1 MADSSATSAE
11 PSASAPFATAA
22 SPFATAA
29 TPSAAL
35 AKPAAAVA
43 LASAATAEPSAT
55 TAEPS
60 ATTSPSKVVRMTKW
74 LWVKVEMERQ
84 MQRLAAE
91 HLAFWHFWF
100 LFLPSA
106 TLTMVSGAL
115 AFLSTS
121 DLIEPSNRVLLVTVV
136 GLLALVATFLQ
147 TLSDRLKF
155 GSRADMHRSA
165 VLDLGAIIDSLDFMK
180 IDQIGI
186 SKEGLDQAT
195 NNVAEYR
202 KMFSQVRTGC
212 KSAIPLRVVQ
222 SFNTIGTRIPMKLPS
237 SKDMNLEGQI
247 GYPEIHQTVWNEIYC
262 DIASYWLFPLAFP
275 DPDRTMKAVLKRV
288 HDDFAKDVSPQ
299 AEPKDHKARSKFA
312 TWSKSVNIGQ
322 LLLMREKLPLSTSG
336 ISERTSGSLPPLQ
349 VPLLPADLHT

>member
-1 MADSSATSAE
+1 MSSMHDLLSK
-11 PSASAPFATAA
+11 ASSDDDARA
-22 SPFATAA
+22 
-29 TPSAAL
+29 
-35 AKPAAAVA
+35 
-43 LASAATAEPSAT
+43 
-55 TAEPS
+55 
-60 ATTSPSKVVRMTKW
+60 KVVRMTKW
-74 LWVKVEMERQ
+74 LWVKVEVERQ
-84 MQRLAAE
+84 MQRLAVE

-121 DLIEPSNRVLLVTVV
+121 DLIDPSNKVLLVAVV
-136 GLLALVATFLQ
+136 GCLALVATFLQ

-165 VLDLGAIIDSLDFMK
+165 VLDLKAIIDALDFLK
-180 IDQIGI
+180 IDQIG
-186 SKEGLDQAT
+186 SKEGRDQAAKT
-195 NNVAEYR
+195 VAEYY
-202 KMFSQVRTGC
+202 KLFSQVQTGC

-262 DIASYWLFPLAFP
+262 DIAAYWLFPLAFP

-288 HDDFAKDVSPQ
+288 HDDFAKDISPQ
-299 AEPKDHKARSKFA
+299 AEPKDHKARSKNI
-312 TWSKSVNIGQ
+312 NIGQ
-322 LLLMREKLPLSTSG
+322 LLLMREKLPLP
-336 ISERTSGSLPPLQ
+336 TSGSLPRLPTSGTLPHLRE
-349 VPLLPADLHT
+349 PLLPAEQPAEPSAEPSAE

>member
-1 MADSSATSAE
+1 MSSMHLLSK
-11 PSASAPFATAA
+11 AS
-22 SPFATAA
+22 SDDD
-29 TPSAAL
+29 
-35 AKPAAAVA
+35 
-43 LASAATAEPSAT
+43 T
-55 TAEPS
+55 TA
-60 ATTSPSKVVRMTKW
+60 KVVRMTKW

-237 SKDMNLEGQI
+237 SKDMDFDGQI

-262 DIASYWLFPLAFP
+262 DIAAYWLFPFAFP

-288 HDDFAKDVSPQ
+288 HDDFAKDISPQ
-299 AEPKDHKARSKFA
+299 AEPKDHKAR
-312 TWSKSVNIGQ
+312 SKSVNIGQ
-322 LLLMREKLPLSTSG
+322 LLLMREKLPLPTSG
-336 ISERTSGSLPPLQ
+336 TLPHLRE
-349 VPLLPADLHT
+349 PLLPAEQPAEPSAEPSAG

>member
-1 MADSSATSAE
+1 MSSMRLV
-11 PSASAPFATAA
+11 SAS
-22 SPFATAA
+22 SDDD
-29 TPSAAL
+29 
-35 AKPAAAVA
+35 
-43 LASAATAEPSAT
+43 T
-55 TAEPS
+55 TA
-60 ATTSPSKVVRMTKW
+60 KVVRMTKW
-74 LWVKVEMERQ
+74 LWVKVDMERQ
-84 MQRLAAE
+84 MQRLAVE

-121 DLIEPSNRVLLVTVV
+121 DIIEPDNRVLLVTVV
-136 GLLALVATFLQ
+136 GCLALVATFLQ

-165 VLDLGAIIDSLDFMK
+165 VLDLKAINDSLDFMK
-180 IDQIGI
+180 IDQMGN
-186 SKEGLDQAT
+186 KEGLDQAKHD
-195 NNVAEYR
+195 VEEYR
-202 KMFSQVRTGC
+202 KMFSQVQTGC
-212 KSAIPLRVVQ
+212 KSAIPLRVIQ
-222 SFNTIGTRIPMKLPS
+222 SFTTIGTRIPMKLPS

-262 DIASYWLFPLAFP
+262 DIAAYWLFPFAFP

-288 HDDFAKDVSPQ
+288 HDDLAKDISPQ
-299 AEPKDHKARSKFA
+299 AEPKDHKARSKNI
-312 TWSKSVNIGQ
+312 NIGQ

-336 ISERTSGSLPPLQ
+336 ISERTSGSLLPLQ